1 MSGSLH
7 RVGVRPGMPGVMG
20 RNRLWEG
27 VPGLKARRLPAY
39 PVCFGNRQER
49 KSGAGL
55 IRKGV
60 ELNLLGGRKPLKKF

>member
-27 VPGLKARRLPAY
+27 VPGLKARRL
-39 PVCFGNRQER
+39 CFGNRQER

-55 IRKGV
+55 LCKGV
-60 ELNLLGGRKPLKKF
+60 ELDLLGGRKPLKKF